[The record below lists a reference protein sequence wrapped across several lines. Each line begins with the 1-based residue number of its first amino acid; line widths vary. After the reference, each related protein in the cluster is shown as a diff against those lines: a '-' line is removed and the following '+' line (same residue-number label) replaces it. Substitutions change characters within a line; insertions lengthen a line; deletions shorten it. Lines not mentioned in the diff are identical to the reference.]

1 MGSYYQNYY
10 TILSQQTYRTQ
21 LKQIAEYVGSN
32 LIDIV
37 TLSQTIP
44 GDQFLSKTIEIPYSI
59 NENLYDLSLIKT
71 PTSKIDV
78 DVVRLISI
86 IVKNNQYSIVDMPWS
101 GENLLIY
108 TNQTIPRSDILISSS
123 ISSNAAASQAV
134 IRKEPTK
141 MIVWCL
147 KTNNVI
153 VIGFGVMD
161 RA

>member
-10 TILSQQTYRTQ
+10 LILSQQTYGTQ

-71 PTSKIDV
+71 PTSKVDV

-101 GENLLIY
+101 GKNILIY

-153 VIGFGVMD
+153 VIGFGVMKK
-161 RA
+161 A

>member
-1 MGSYYQNYY
+1 VGSYYQNYY

>member
-10 TILSQQTYRTQ
+10 LILSQQTYGTQ

-71 PTSKIDV
+71 PTSKVDV

-101 GENLLIY
+101 GENILIY
-108 TNQTIPRSDILISSS
+108 TNQTIPRPDILISSS

>member
-78 DVVRLISI
+78 EVVRLISI

-101 GENLLIY
+101 GENILIY
-108 TNQTIPRSDILISSS
+108 TNQTIPRPDILISSS

-153 VIGFGVMD
+153 IIGFGVMKK
-161 RA
+161 A